1 MIRTPAGRRTG
12 RLPHDVRHLSIAA
25 TVVVAAATLLPALRA
40 GATNNPSPVSTLQSK
55 ASALASKIATIQVKL
70 QVLSEEY
77 DQAATREA
85 LLRRDIRKDERQID
99 AARTNVSDD
108 KQSLQRQTID
118 AYVSDGATSD
128 ALSVLTGTENAFPA
142 QQTYLEDAAGSLSS
156 AMSSLRF
163 SEHAL
168 VERTDQLSR
177 DGVQSRA
184 AMKTLNAARAN
195 AAQLDSDLTSTQRGV
210 NGSLATAVANQ
221 QKQEAIQAAAQAAAA
236 SVIKRAQQQSD
247 AATSSNPAVTV
258 DPTDAVTGDQ
268 QGLAAVHAAES
279 QIGVPYV
286 WSASSPG
293 YGFDC
298 SGLTMWSW
306 GQAGVSLPHSADD
319 QYYSIEHIPFSELQP
334 GDLIFYAAGGYIYHV
349 VMYIGNGQV
358 IQAIQTGTTISI
370 TAVPPGAFAAGR
382 P

>member
-1 MIRTPAGRRTG
+1 VIRTPAGRRTG

-40 GATNNPSPVSTLQSK
+40 GATNNPSPVSTLRSK

-77 DQAATREA
+77 DQVATREA

-99 AARTNVSDD
+99 AARANVSDD

-177 DGVQSRA
+177 DEVQSRA

-221 QKQEAIQAAAQAAAA
+221 QKQEAIQAAAAQ
-236 SVIKRAQQQSD
+236 VIKQAQQQSD

-286 WSASSPG
+286 WAASSPG

-358 IQAIQTGTTISI
+358 IQAIETGTIITI
-370 TAVPPGAFAAGR
+370 TPVPPGAFAAGR

>member
-40 GATNNPSPVSTLQSK
+40 GATNNPSPVSTLRSK

-77 DQAATREA
+77 DQVATREA

-99 AARTNVSDD
+99 AARANVSDD

-128 ALSVLTGTENAFPA
+128 ALSVLTDTENALPA

-168 VERTDQLSR
+168 V
-177 DGVQSRA
+177 
-184 AMKTLNAARAN
+184 
-195 AAQLDSDLTSTQRGV
+195 
-210 NGSLATAVANQ
+210 
-221 QKQEAIQAAAQAAAA
+221 
-236 SVIKRAQQQSD
+236 
-247 AATSSNPAVTV
+247 
-258 DPTDAVTGDQ
+258 
-268 QGLAAVHAAES
+268 
-279 QIGVPYV
+279 
-286 WSASSPG
+286 
-293 YGFDC
+293 
-298 SGLTMWSW
+298 
-306 GQAGVSLPHSADD
+306 
-319 QYYSIEHIPFSELQP
+319 
-334 GDLIFYAAGGYIYHV
+334 
-349 VMYIGNGQV
+349 
-358 IQAIQTGTTISI
+358 
-370 TAVPPGAFAAGR
+370 
-382 P
+382 

>member
-1 MIRTPAGRRTG
+1 M
-12 RLPHDVRHLSIAA
+12 
-25 TVVVAAATLLPALRA
+25 
-40 GATNNPSPVSTLQSK
+40 
-55 ASALASKIATIQVKL
+55 
-70 QVLSEEY
+70 
-77 DQAATREA
+77 ATREA

-99 AARTNVSDD
+99 AARANVSDD

-128 ALSVLTGTENAFPA
+128 ALSVLTGTENALPA

-177 DGVQSRA
+177 DEVQSRA

-195 AAQLDSDLTSTQRGV
+195 ADQLDSDLTSTLRGV

-236 SVIKRAQQQSD
+236 QVIKQAQQQSD

-286 WSASSPG
+286 WAASSPG

-298 SGLTMWSW
+298 SGLAMWAW
-306 GQAGVSLPHSADD
+306 GQAGVSLPHSAED
-319 QYYSIEHIPFSELQP
+319 QYYSVEHIPFSELQP
-334 GDLIFYAAGGYIYHV
+334 GDLIFYAAGDYIYHV

-358 IQAIQTGTTISI
+358 IQAI
-370 TAVPPGAFAAGR
+370 ADRHDHLHHPGPAGR
-382 P
+382 VRRGTSLTAARPARRAGPGH